1 MSNEAV
7 SLKNKQKHILVQV
20 HKALIKK
27 QAENLISR
35 AKSSLLTNIVCT
47 KNLILAEKLKKER
60 DEIEML
66 KQKLESQNREL
77 LSK

>member
-1 MSNEAV
+1 MSNEAL

-27 QAENLISR
+27 QAENYIS
-35 AKSSLLTNIVCT
+35 KGQSSLLTNIVCT

-60 DEIEML
+60 DENEFL
-66 KQKLESQNREL
+66 KQ
-77 LSK
+77 